1 MPDIAP
7 MWFNEKPWAKLT
19 DSFSCEVNVLER
31 SQNMYSLVCEYNS
44 SFTRV
49 FDGEFG
55 LALGH
60 RYQQVKQKAITLS
73 HCTSFAGYTSNRPG
87 SVFSVQRLH
96 IFDFEA
102 IHRLA
107 STEPVSIP
115 LATCG

>member
-1 MPDIAP
+1 
-7 MWFNEKPWAKLT
+7 
-19 DSFSCEVNVLER
+19 
-31 SQNMYSLVCEYNS
+31 MYSLVCEYNS

-60 RYQQVKQKAITLS
+60 QYQQVKKKAITPS
-73 HCTSFAGYTSNRPG
+73 RCTSFAGYTSNRPI
-87 SVFSVQRLH
+87 SMFSVQRLH

-102 IHRLA
+102 IDRLA
-107 STEPVSIP
+107 STEPVSIT